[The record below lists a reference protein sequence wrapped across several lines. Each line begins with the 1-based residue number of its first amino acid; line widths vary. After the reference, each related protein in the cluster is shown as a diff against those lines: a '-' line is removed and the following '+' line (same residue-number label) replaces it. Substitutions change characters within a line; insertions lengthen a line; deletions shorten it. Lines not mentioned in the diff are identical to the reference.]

1 MTAANPKRTLCH
13 ECGRFEKS
21 RDPFVLPD
29 SHGWNGHLL
38 LLFGQRVSHE
48 SVGYLSSLLRECG
61 YSESDYCFL
70 DAVRCYTPKAPTTFE
85 IRACRSFF
93 VDFVRRKPPAVVLAF
108 GSVPARLATNDGKL
122 KSITPI
128 RGTEYLIPGC
138 EDVRTKLYVT
148 YDVEDLLEKGTHHNG
163 ERVKED
169 LLRARKGGL
178 KKLLPPIQALPASAT
193 IGVDTEFMPDGRVVT
208 ISAADRVSSACHDVS
223 DRTGSNRILARINQA
238 SHFIGHSVAVDL
250 DSVCRLARGSGRKLK
265 SLETWLQGK
274 NIYDTLALARMADE
288 NRGKGGYKLDV
299 LLKSHHHAP
308 EWKEDD
314 RVTDLSDPSTWPKD
328 YRVERCRL
336 DAWASAVL
344 AEEFR
349 PLAKGPIE
357 LTNRISQTLRRI
369 YHAGAA
375 VDLGYAKTLTQTF
388 HKDANKAKQVL
399 LREAARFG
407 MTEFSPTNDD
417 DLRELLFGHLK
428 LKGSEKTKTG
438 KQSVNKTFLKQHK
451 DHPTIKALLEFNTH
465 DKRYTTYGVG
475 LAKKFLVRHGDR
487 RGLLRFRVNPLGA
500 RTGRRASDKPNAQ
513 NWPKDVRKI
522 VVSRWDDGAIA
533 DNDYSKLEVILFAWT
548 AREWKLLD
556 FFLAGNGYIAVGKE
570 LFNKE
575 VKEDTDEYR
584 TIKSIVLG
592 IQYGMG
598 AFKLALQL
606 WNNVGVKLSS
616 DWEEHVECAARLR
629 QKYLNKFPAIA
640 RYMYNQ
646 KRILL
651 TQQAVTSLTGRV
663 RHLPCP
669 DGEDTPGFGHL
680 LNQAINFPIQSL
692 ASDVTGS
699 AMVDIEAELLRTHSL
714 TYEEYHY
721 RLMVGK
727 YPTMPLLINEVHDD
741 LVFDMPKKGRRD
753 ALVMISE
760 IMAGVPTL
768 RKLCPTFDVPLNTGQ
783 KVGSRWGLDD
793 MNPLRKAG

>member
-1 MTAANPKRTLCH
+1 MSPARGLCH
-13 ECGRFEKS
+13 ECGRFERS
-21 RDPFVLPD
+21 GDPFVHAD
-29 SHGWNGHLL
+29 TEGWNGDVL
-38 LLFGQRVSHE
+38 LLFGQRISDDAL
-48 SVGYLSSLLRECG
+48 GYLTSLLRTAG
-61 YSESDYCFL
+61 YRESDYLFL

-85 IRACRSFF
+85 VRACRSFF
-93 VDFVRRKPPAVVLAF
+93 VDFVRRTRPRTVLAF
-108 GSVPARLATNDGKL
+108 GYVAARVATNDGKL
-122 KSITPI
+122 KTITPI
-128 RGTEYLIPGC
+128 RGLEYSIPGC
-138 EDVRTKLYVT
+138 EEARTKVYVT
-148 YDVEDLLEKGTHHNG
+148 YDVEEIVEKGTYHNG
-163 ERVKED
+163 PRVEED
-169 LLRARKGGL
+169 LLRARKRGL
-178 KKLLPPIQALPASAT
+178 RKLLSPIEALPSGTT
-193 IGVDTEFMPDGRVVT
+193 ISVDTEFMPDGSVVT
-208 ISAADRVSSACHDVS
+208 ISAADHVSSTCRDVS
-223 DRTGSNRILARINQA
+223 HRAGTRRILRSINA
-238 SHFIGHSVAVDL
+238 AESFCGHSVAVDL
-250 DSVCRLARGSGRKLK
+250 DSVLRLAKSQGTQIK

-274 NIYDTLALARMADE
+274 KIYDTLALARMADE

-299 LLKSHHHAP
+299 LLRSSGHAP

-314 RVTDLSDPSTWPKD
+314 RVTDLSRPDTWPAD

-344 AEEFR
+344 QR
-349 PLAKGPIE
+349 DLLPHAKGPLE

-375 VDLGYAKTLTQTF
+375 VDLDYAKKLTRTF
-388 HKDANKAKQVL
+388 YQDASKAKAIL
-399 LREAARFG
+399 TRAAASYG

-417 DLRELLFGHLK
+417 DLRELLFDRIG
-428 LKGSEKTKTG
+428 LKGSERTKTG

-451 DHPTIKALLEFNTH
+451 DHKLVKALLEFNTH

-475 LAKKFLVRHGDR
+475 LAKKFLPFSVER

-522 VVSRWDDGAIA
+522 VVSRFPEGAIA

-556 FFLAGNGYIAVGKE
+556 FFLTGNGYIAVGKE
-570 LFNKE
+570 LFGKE
-575 VKEDTDEYR
+575 VKEDTDDYR
-584 TIKSIVLG
+584 TVKSIVLG

-598 AFKLALQL
+598 AWKLAYQL

-629 QKYLNKFPAIA
+629 QKYLHKFPGIA

-651 TQQAVTSLTGRV
+651 TEQAVTSLTGRV

-669 DGEDTPGFGHL
+669 FGEDTPGFGHL

-699 AMVDIEAELLRTHSL
+699 AMVDIERALLDRYSL
-714 TYEEYHY
+714 SYEEYHY
-721 RLMVGK
+721 RLMIGK

-741 LVFDMPKKGRRD
+741 LVFDLPKGRRREN
-753 ALVMISE
+753 LELIKNCMTEVT
-760 IMAGVPTL
+760 TL
-768 RKLCPTFDVPLNTGQ
+768 RTLCPTFDVPLNTGV
-783 KVGSRWGLDD
+783 KVGSRWGDNDL
-793 MNPLRKAG
+793 NPFKEAA